1 VKWNLTIALRA
12 VWRYQGGVDRELK
25 LSEKEKFIM
34 VRFRADNIGSLLRP
48 AELLEARTALR
59 EGRLDEAQTR
69 VIEDRSILAALALQ
83 KAAGVQIFTDG
94 EYRRDIFTAD
104 LTKAMDGLVP
114 GKPVVKFE
122 WRGRGKELAAES
134 KEGNLQYVVGGKLRK
149 KGRFTPNE
157 APFLKQHAP
166 GPFKICTPA
175 AMQHAIM
182 RYRRGVTDHFYP
194 TVHDMLQDVAAIMR
208 DEVQALIDEGASYVQ
223 LDAPSYSN
231 FFDPNRREVLKQS
244 GINLEEALD
253 AAIAAD
259 NAMIEGVKRN
269 AEVVIG
275 IHFCRGNKRS
285 AWGAEGS
292 YEPIA
297 EKAFGTLKMER
308 FLLEFDSERAGG
320 FEPLRYVPRGKTV
333 VLGLVTTKEATLESE
348 DELLKRIE
356 QAAKYVPAE
365 NLALS
370 TQCGFA
376 SAASGNLITWD
387 DMRRKLE
394 LVARVAGRAWN

>member
-1 VKWNLTIALRA
+1 MAT
-12 VWRYQGGVDRELK
+12 Q
-25 LSEKEKFIM
+25 
-34 VRFRADNIGSLLRP
+34 FRADNLGSLLRP
-48 AELLEARTALR
+48 PELLEARAALR
-59 EGRLDEAQTR
+59 QGRIDPNQARE
-69 VIEDRSILAALALQ
+69 IEDRSILKALAMQ

-104 LTKAMDGLVP
+104 ITKAMAGLVP

-122 WRGRGKELAAES
+122 WRGKGKELAEES
-134 KEGNLQYVVGGKLRK
+134 KEGNLQYIVGGKLTK

-166 GPFKICTPA
+166 GPFKVCTPA

-182 RYRRGVTDHFYP
+182 RYRPGVTDKFYP
-194 TVHDMLQDVAAIMR
+194 TVHDMLQDVAAIMSE
-208 DEVQALIDEGASYVQ
+208 EVQTLIDEGASYIQ

-231 FFDPNRREVLKQS
+231 FFDQNRRELLKQS
-244 GINLEEALD
+244 GINLDEALD

-259 NAMIEGVKRN
+259 NAMIANIKRG
-269 AEVVIG
+269 EDTVTG

-297 EKAFGTLKMER
+297 EKAFGSLKMDR
-308 FLLEFDSERAGG
+308 FLLEFDSDRAGG
-320 FEPLRYVPRGKTV
+320 FDPLRFVPKGKTV
-333 VLGLVTTKEATLESE
+333 VLGLVTTKEPPLESE
-348 DELLKRIE
+348 GELLRRIE
-356 QAAKYVPAE
+356 QASKYVPME
-365 NLALS
+365 NLAVS

-376 SAASGNLITWD
+376 SAASGNLISWD
-387 DMRRKLE
+387 DMQRKLE
-394 LVARVAGRAWN
+394 LVAETARKVWGENR

>member
-1 VKWNLTIALRA
+1 MAIP
-12 VWRYQGGVDRELK
+12 
-25 LSEKEKFIM
+25 
-34 VRFRADNIGSLLRP
+34 FRADNIGSLLRP
-48 AELLEARTALR
+48 AELLEARAALR
-59 EGRLDEAQTR
+59 DGRMDERQVR
-69 VIEDRSILAALALQ
+69 DIEDRSILKALAMQ
-83 KAAGVQIFTDG
+83 KATGVDVFTDG

-104 LTKAMDGLVP
+104 ITKAMDGLVP

-134 KEGNLQYVVGGKLRK
+134 KEGNLQYIVGAKLTR

-166 GPFKICTPA
+166 GPFKVCTPA

-182 RYRRGVTDHFYP
+182 RYRPGVSDKFYP

-208 DEVQALIDEGASYVQ
+208 QEVQALIDEGASYVQ

-231 FFDPNRREVLKQS
+231 FFDQSRRAVLTQS
-244 GINLEEALD
+244 GIDLTEALD

-259 NAMIEGVKRN
+259 NAMIDGIKRN
-269 AEVVIG
+269 SDVAIG

-285 AWGAEGS
+285 AWGAEGG

-297 EKAFGTLKMER
+297 EKAFGSLKMDR
-308 FLLEFDSERAGG
+308 YLLEFDSDRAGG
-320 FEPLRYVPRGKTV
+320 FEPLRFVPKGKTV
-333 VLGLVTTKEATLESE
+333 VLGLITTKEPELESE
-348 DELLKRIE
+348 DELMRRIE
-356 QAAKYVPAE
+356 QAQKYVAVE

-387 DMRRKLE
+387 DMQRKLE
-394 LVARVAGRAWN
+394 LVAKMARRVWG

>member
-1 VKWNLTIALRA
+1 MTTP
-12 VWRYQGGVDRELK
+12 
-25 LSEKEKFIM
+25 
-34 VRFRADNIGSLLRP
+34 FRADNIGSLLRP
-48 AELLEARTALR
+48 AELLEARAALR
-59 EGRLDEAQTR
+59 EGHIDPEKVRE
-69 VIEDRSILAALALQ
+69 IEDRSILKALEMQ

-104 LTKAMDGLVP
+104 ITKAMDGLVP

-122 WRGRGKELAAES
+122 WRGKGKDLAEES
-134 KEGNLQYVVGGKLRK
+134 KEGNLQYIVGGKLRK

-166 GPFKICTPA
+166 GPFKVCTPA

-182 RYRRGVTDHFYP
+182 RYRPGVTDKFYP
-194 TVHDMLQDVAAIMR
+194 TIRDMLQDVAAIMR
-208 DEVQALIDEGASYVQ
+208 EEVQALIDEGASYVQ

-231 FFDPNRREVLKQS
+231 FFDQNRREILKQN
-244 GINLEEALD
+244 GIDLNEALD

-259 NAMIEGVKRN
+259 NAMIDGIKRN
-269 AEVVIG
+269 PDVVLG

-297 EKAFGTLKMER
+297 EKAFASLKMDR
-308 FLLEFDSERAGG
+308 YLLEFDTDRAGG
-320 FEPLRYVPRGKTV
+320 FEPLRFVPKGKTV
-333 VLGLVTTKEATLESE
+333 VLGLITTKEPQLEAE
-348 DELLKRIE
+348 DQLLKRIE
-356 QAAKYVPAE
+356 QASKYVPVE
-365 NLALS
+365 NLAVS

-387 DMRRKLE
+387 DMQRKLE
-394 LVARVAGRAWN
+394 LVVKTAQRVWG

>member
-1 VKWNLTIALRA
+1 MATNI
-12 VWRYQGGVDRELK
+12 
-25 LSEKEKFIM
+25 
-34 VRFRADNIGSLLRP
+34 RADNIGSLLRP
-48 AELLEARTALR
+48 PELLAARAALR
-59 EGRLDEAQTR
+59 EGSMGETQVRD
-69 VIEDRSILAALALQ
+69 IEDRSILKALEMQ

-104 LTKAMDGLVP
+104 ITKAMNGLVP

-134 KEGNLQYVVGGKLRK
+134 KEGNLQYIVGGKLSR
-149 KGRFTPNE
+149 KGRFTPDE

-166 GPFKICTPA
+166 GPFKVCTPA

-182 RYRRGVTDHFYP
+182 RYRPGVTDRFYP

-208 DEVQALIDEGASYVQ
+208 EEVQALIDEGASYLQ

-231 FFDPNRREVLKQS
+231 FFDDSRRELLKQA
-244 GINLEEALD
+244 GINLDEALD

-259 NAMIEGVKRN
+259 NTMIQDLNRRDD
-269 AEVVIG
+269 VVIG

-297 EKAFGTLKMER
+297 EKAFGSLKMDR
-308 FLLEFDSERAGG
+308 YLLEFDSDRAGG
-320 FEPLRYVPRGKTV
+320 FEPLRFVPKGKTV
-333 VLGLVTTKEATLESE
+333 VLGLITTKEPALESE
-348 DELLKRIE
+348 DELLRRIE
-356 QAAKYVPAE
+356 QASKYVPME

-387 DMRRKLE
+387 DMRCKLE
-394 LVARVAGRAWN
+394 LVAKVARRVWG

>member
-1 VKWNLTIALRA
+1 MAKP
-12 VWRYQGGVDRELK
+12 
-25 LSEKEKFIM
+25 
-34 VRFRADNIGSLLRP
+34 FRADNIGSLLRP
-48 AELLEARTALR
+48 AELLDARTALR
-59 EGRLDEAQTR
+59 EGRMDEAQVR
-69 VIEDRSILAALALQ
+69 EVEDRSILRALAMQ
-83 KAAGVQIFTDG
+83 KATGVDVFTDG

-104 LTKAMDGLVP
+104 ITKAIDGLVP

-134 KEGNLQYVVGGKLRK
+134 KEGNLQYIVGAKLTR
-149 KGRFTPNE
+149 KGRFTPHE
-157 APFLKQHAP
+157 APFLKLHAP
-166 GPFKICTPA
+166 GPFKVCTPA

-182 RYRRGVTDHFYP
+182 RYRPGVSDKFYP

-208 DEVQALIDEGASYVQ
+208 QEVQALIDEGASYVQ

-231 FFDPNRREVLKQS
+231 FFDQSRRAVLMQS
-244 GINLEEALD
+244 GIDLDEALD

-259 NAMIEGVKRN
+259 NAMITGINRN
-269 AEVVIG
+269 DVVIG

-297 EKAFGTLKMER
+297 EKVFGGLKMDR
-308 FLLEFDSERAGG
+308 YLLEFDSERAGG
-320 FEPLRYVPRGKTV
+320 FEPLRFVPKDKTV
-333 VLGLVTTKEATLESE
+333 VLGLITTKEPALESA
-348 DELLKRIE
+348 DEVMRRIE
-356 QAAKYVPAE
+356 QAQKYVAAE

-387 DMRRKLE
+387 DMQRKLE
-394 LVARVAGRAWN
+394 LVANLARRVWG

>member
-1 VKWNLTIALRA
+1 MT
-12 VWRYQGGVDRELK
+12 
-25 LSEKEKFIM
+25 
-34 VRFRADNIGSLLRP
+34 VRFRTDNIGSLLRP
-48 AELLEARTALR
+48 AELLEARAALR
-59 EGRLDEAQTR
+59 EGRINPDKVRE
-69 VIEDRSILAALALQ
+69 IEDRCILKALDMQ
-83 KAAGVQIFTDG
+83 KAAGVELFTDG

-104 LTKAMDGLVP
+104 LTKAMEGLVP

-122 WRGRGKELAAES
+122 WRGKGKELAEES
-134 KEGNLQYVVGGKLRK
+134 KEGNLQYIVGGKLRR

-166 GPFKICTPA
+166 GPFKVCTPA

-182 RYRRGVTDHFYP
+182 RYRPGVTDQFYP

-208 DEVQALIDEGASYVQ
+208 EEVQALIDEGASYVQ

-231 FFDPNRREVLKQS
+231 FFDQNRREVLKQS
-244 GINLEEALD
+244 GINLDTALD

-259 NAMIEGVKRN
+259 NAMIEGIRRSPD
-269 AEVVIG
+269 VVTG

-297 EKAFGTLKMER
+297 EKAFSALKMDR
-308 FLLEFDSERAGG
+308 YLLEFDTDRAGG
-320 FEPLRYVPRGKTV
+320 FEPLRFVPKGKTV
-333 VLGLVTTKEATLESE
+333 VLGLITTKEPQLEGE
-348 DELLKRIE
+348 DALLRRIE
-356 QAAKYVPAE
+356 QASKYVAME
-365 NLALS
+365 NLAVS

-376 SAASGNLITWD
+376 SAASGNLISWD
-387 DMRRKLE
+387 DMQRKLE
-394 LVARVAGRAWN
+394 LVVKVARRAWG

>member
-1 VKWNLTIALRA
+1 MAA
-12 VWRYQGGVDRELK
+12 
-25 LSEKEKFIM
+25 
-34 VRFRADNIGSLLRP
+34 RFRADNIGSLLRP
-48 AELLEARTALR
+48 PELLEARAALR
-59 EGRLDEAQTR
+59 EGRLNENQVR
-69 VIEDRSILAALALQ
+69 EIEDRSILKALEMQ
-83 KAAGVQIFTDG
+83 QAAGVQIFTDG

-104 LTKAMDGLVP
+104 ITKAVEGLVP

-122 WRGRGKELAAES
+122 WRGKGKELAAES
-134 KEGNLQYVVGGKLRK
+134 KEGNLQYIVGAKLRRK
-149 KGRFTPNE
+149 ARLTPNE

-166 GPFKICTPA
+166 GPFKVCTPA

-182 RYRRGVTDHFYP
+182 RFRPGVTDKFYP

-231 FFDPNRREVLKQS
+231 FFDPSRRQVLRAN
-244 GINLEEALD
+244 GIDLEEALD

-259 NAMIEGVKRN
+259 NVMIRGVKRGSD
-269 AEVVIG
+269 VPIG

-297 EKAFGTLKMER
+297 EKAFGALKMDR
-308 FLLEFDSERAGG
+308 YLLEFDTERAGG
-320 FEPLRYVPRGKTV
+320 FEPLRFVPKDKTV
-333 VLGLVTTKEATLESE
+333 VLGLITTKEPALESE
-348 DELLKRIE
+348 DELLRRVE
-356 QAAKYVPAE
+356 QASKYVPIE
-365 NLALS
+365 HLAVS

-376 SAASGNLITWD
+376 SAASGNLISWD

-394 LVARVAGRAWN
+394 LVAKVARSVWR

>member
-1 VKWNLTIALRA
+1 MATP
-12 VWRYQGGVDRELK
+12 
-25 LSEKEKFIM
+25 
-34 VRFRADNIGSLLRP
+34 FRADNIGSLLRP
-48 AELLEARTALR
+48 PELLEARAALR
-59 EGRLDEAQTR
+59 EGRMDAKR
-69 VIEDRSILAALALQ
+69 VREIEDRSIVKALEMQ

-104 LTKAMDGLVP
+104 ITKAMDGLVP

-122 WRGRGKELAAES
+122 WRGRGKDLAAES
-134 KEGNLQYVVGGKLRK
+134 KEGNLQYIVGGKLKK

-166 GPFKICTPA
+166 GPFKVCTPA

-182 RYRRGVTDHFYP
+182 RYRPGVTNQFYP
-194 TVHDMLQDVAAIMR
+194 TVHDMLQDVAAIMGE
-208 DEVQALIDEGASYVQ
+208 EVQALIDEGASYVQ

-231 FFDPNRREVLKQS
+231 FFDESRRDLLKQAS
-244 GINLEEALD
+244 INLDEALD

-259 NAMIEGVKRN
+259 NAMIQDINRSGD
-269 AEVVIG
+269 VVIG

-297 EKAFGTLKMER
+297 EKAFGSLKMER
-308 FLLEFDSERAGG
+308 YLLEFDSDRAGG
-320 FEPLRYVPRGKTV
+320 FEPLRFVPKGKTV
-333 VLGLVTTKEATLESE
+333 VLGLITTKEPALESE
-348 DELLKRIE
+348 DELSRRID
-356 QAAKYVPAE
+356 QASKYVPTE

-387 DMRRKLE
+387 DMKRKLE
-394 LVARVAGRAWN
+394 LVAKVARRVWG

>member
-1 VKWNLTIALRA
+1 MAIP
-12 VWRYQGGVDRELK
+12 
-25 LSEKEKFIM
+25 
-34 VRFRADNIGSLLRP
+34 FRADNIGSLLRP
-48 AELLEARTALR
+48 VELLEARAALR
-59 EGRLDEAQTR
+59 EGRMDERQVR
-69 VIEDRSILAALALQ
+69 ELEDRSILKALEMQ
-83 KAAGVQIFTDG
+83 KASGVDVFTDG

-104 LTKAMDGLVP
+104 ITKAMDGLVP

-122 WRGRGKELAAES
+122 WRGKGKELAAES
-134 KEGNLQYVVGGKLRK
+134 KEGNLQYIVGAKLTR

-157 APFLKQHAP
+157 APFLKRHAP
-166 GPFKICTPA
+166 GPFKVCTPA

-182 RYRRGVTDHFYP
+182 RYRPSVSDKFYP

-208 DEVQALIDEGASYVQ
+208 HEVQALIDEGASYVQ

-231 FFDPNRREVLKQS
+231 FFDQSRRAVLTEN
-244 GINLEEALD
+244 GIDLAEALD

-259 NAMIEGVKRN
+259 NAMIDGVQRN
-269 AEVVIG
+269 PDTVAIG

-297 EKAFGTLKMER
+297 EKAFGSLKMDR
-308 FLLEFDSERAGG
+308 YLMEFDSDRAGG
-320 FEPLRYVPRGKTV
+320 FEPLRFVPKGKTV
-333 VLGLVTTKEATLESE
+333 VLGLITTKESALESE
-348 DELLKRIE
+348 DELMRRID
-356 QAAKYVPAE
+356 QAQQYVAVE

-387 DMRRKLE
+387 DMQRKLE
-394 LVARVAGRAWN
+394 LVAKMARRVWG

>member
-1 VKWNLTIALRA
+1 MAM
-12 VWRYQGGVDRELK
+12 Q
-25 LSEKEKFIM
+25 
-34 VRFRADNIGSLLRP
+34 FRADNIGSLLRP
-48 AELLEARTALR
+48 AELLEARAALR
-59 EGRLDEAQTR
+59 DGRMDERQVR
-69 VIEDRSILAALALQ
+69 EIEDRSILKALEMQ
-83 KAAGVQIFTDG
+83 KASGVDVFTDG

-104 LTKAMDGLVP
+104 ITKAMDGLVP

-122 WRGRGKELAAES
+122 WRGKGKELAAES
-134 KEGNLQYVVGGKLRK
+134 KEGNLQYIVGAKLTR

-166 GPFKICTPA
+166 GPFKVCTPA

-182 RYRRGVTDHFYP
+182 RYRPGVSDKFYP

-208 DEVQALIDEGASYVQ
+208 HEVQALIDEGASYVQ

-231 FFDPNRREVLKQS
+231 FFDQSRRAVLTES
-244 GINLEEALD
+244 GIDLAEALD

-259 NAMIEGVKRN
+259 NAMIDGIKRN
-269 AEVVIG
+269 PDTVAIG

-297 EKAFGTLKMER
+297 EKVFGSLKMDR
-308 FLLEFDSERAGG
+308 YLLEFDSDRAGG
-320 FEPLRYVPRGKTV
+320 FEPLRFVPKGKTV
-333 VLGLVTTKEATLESE
+333 VLGLITTKEPPLESE
-348 DELLKRIE
+348 DELMRRIE
-356 QAAKYVPAE
+356 QAQQYVAVE

-387 DMRRKLE
+387 DMQRKLE
-394 LVARVAGRAWN
+394 LVAKMARRVWG

>member
-1 VKWNLTIALRA
+1 
-12 VWRYQGGVDRELK
+12 
-25 LSEKEKFIM
+25 M

-48 AELLEARTALR
+48 AELLEARAALR
-59 EGRLDEAQTR
+59 EGRLDEAQVR
-69 VIEDRSILAALALQ
+69 AIEDRSILAALAMQ

-134 KEGNLQYVVGGKLRK
+134 KEGNLQYIVGGKLRK

-157 APFLKQHAP
+157 APFLRQHAP

-182 RYRRGVTDHFYP
+182 RYRPGVTDRFYP

-231 FFDPNRREVLKQS
+231 FFDPSRRAVLKQS

-259 NAMIEGVKRN
+259 NAMIEGVKRS
-269 AEVVIG
+269 AEVAVG

-297 EKAFGTLKMER
+297 DKAFGALKMER
-308 FLLEFDSERAGG
+308 FLLEFDSDRAGG

-333 VLGLVTTKEATLESE
+333 VLGLVTTKEATLEPE
-348 DELLKRIE
+348 DELLRRIE
-356 QAAKYVPAE
+356 QAARYVPAE

-394 LVARVAGRAWN
+394 LLTRVTERAWN

>member
-1 VKWNLTIALRA
+1 
-12 VWRYQGGVDRELK
+12 
-25 LSEKEKFIM
+25 
-34 VRFRADNIGSLLRP
+34 LRP

-348 DELLKRIE
+348 DELLGRIE